1 MVLKARVRV
10 KNGRF
15 KGTVG
20 EVEAICDKTFC
31 LVGGKWISLLDLEM
45 LK

>member
-10 KNGRF
+10 KNGRL
-15 KGTVG
+15 KGKVG
-20 EVEAICDKTFC
+20 EVEAICDKKEC
-31 LVGGKWISLLDLEM
+31 LIAGHWVSILDLEM